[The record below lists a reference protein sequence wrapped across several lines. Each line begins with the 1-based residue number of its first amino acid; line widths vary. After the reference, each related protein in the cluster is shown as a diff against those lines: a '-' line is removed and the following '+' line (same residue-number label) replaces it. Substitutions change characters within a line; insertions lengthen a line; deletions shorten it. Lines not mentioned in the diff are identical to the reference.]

1 MSYLSYVIAAYAV
14 FAVVLGW
21 DYIAPRLQVRQQ
33 LRAAKLR
40 TARRTTAPAPDPAAP
55 LSRLPGEGPEAL

>member
-1 MSYLSYVIAAYAV
+1 MSYLTYVIAAYVV

-21 DYIAPRLQVRQQ
+21 DYIAPRLQIRQQ

-40 TARRTTAPAPDPAAP
+40 VVRRRDVPVRDLESQ
-55 LSRLPGEGPEAL
+55 LSRE